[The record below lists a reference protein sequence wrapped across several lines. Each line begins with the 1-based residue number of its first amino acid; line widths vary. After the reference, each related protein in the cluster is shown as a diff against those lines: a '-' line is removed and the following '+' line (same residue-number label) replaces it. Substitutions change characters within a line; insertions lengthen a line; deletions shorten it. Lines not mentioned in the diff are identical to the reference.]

1 MQTYYDR
8 TYIQGE
14 LSRFTQQWR
23 QKIDSHRRSS
33 RKNFEISETQT
44 FWNSLLACFGIKPG
58 TVAEFER
65 PARRAST
72 GNHGRIDV
80 FWPSV
85 LLVEQKTEGKNLE
98 EALDQARDYIAGGS
112 IPEEN
117 LPRYLAVSDFE
128 RFIFVNRRT
137 GDREEFTLE
146 QLPERYDTLKFLAGE
161 EAVPG
166 ADRMILHRP
175 SVAAA

>member
-1 MQTYYDR
+1 M
-8 TYIQGE
+8 
-14 LSRFTQQWR
+14 
-23 QKIDSHRRSS
+23 
-33 RKNFEISETQT
+33 
-44 FWNSLLACFGIKPG
+44 
-58 TVAEFER
+58 
-65 PARRAST
+65 
-72 GNHGRIDV
+72 

-137 GDREEFTLE
+137 GAREEFTLE